1 MNDASTVSEAAT
13 ETLVI
18 KRTVPAAVERVWDAW
33 TNPEKLSRWFAPEG
47 FDVGKVQADAETGGQ
62 YRIEMNDP
70 DCDSHIVMGQYLEVV
85 RHERI
90 QSTWQWEGSDIET
103 LLTVEFTAGEG
114 GTTEL
119 TLTHE
124 RFPDAELRDKH
135 NQGWTGVLNR
145 LDAFVS

>member
-1 MNDASTVSEAAT
+1 MNDTSAAANAAT

-33 TNPEKLSRWFAPEG
+33 TNPDKLSKWFAPEG
-47 FDVGKVQADAETGGQ
+47 FDVGEIRADAKAGGE
-62 YRIEMNDP
+62 YRIEMLQPNAED
-70 DCDSHIVMGQYLEVV
+70 HTVTGQYLEVV
-85 RHERI
+85 RYERI
-90 QSTWQWEGSDIET
+90 QSTWRWKGSDIET
-103 LLTVEFTAGEG
+103 LLTIEFAAGEG

-135 NQGWTGVLNR
+135 HEGWTSVLNR
-145 LDAFVS
+145 LDVFVS